1 MSLLCSRKYLQKLEN
16 FLGSDHTNKDELLDE
31 IISIL
36 NKEVDIDEY
45 VQDISDYCKALFN
58 TSTSK
63 IVSSL
68 ILKFQLSPCGKPLE
82 T

>member
-1 MSLLCSRKYLQKLEN
+1 MKLTTQQLEN

-45 VQDISDYCKALFN
+45 VQDVSDYCKSN
-58 TSTSK
+58 K
-63 IVSSL
+63 W
-68 ILKFQLSPCGKPLE
+68 K
-82 T
+82 

>member
-1 MSLLCSRKYLQKLEN
+1 MKLTTQQLEN

-45 VQDISDYCKALFN
+45 VQDVSDYCKSN
-58 TSTSK
+58 TEIEEIK
-63 IVSSL
+63 
-68 ILKFQLSPCGKPLE
+68 
-82 T
+82 

>member
-1 MSLLCSRKYLQKLEN
+1 MKLTIKQLEN

-45 VQDISDYCKALFN
+45 VQDVSDYCKSN
-58 TSTSK
+58 K
-63 IVSSL
+63 
-68 ILKFQLSPCGKPLE
+68 
-82 T
+82 

>member
-1 MSLLCSRKYLQKLEN
+1 MKEYEFIRIETIKSIQIIQAESQEQAEKQLEN

-45 VQDISDYCKALFN
+45 VQDVNDYCKSN
-58 TSTSK
+58 K
-63 IVSSL
+63 
-68 ILKFQLSPCGKPLE
+68 
-82 T
+82 

>member
-1 MSLLCSRKYLQKLEN
+1 MKLTTQQLEN

-45 VQDISDYCKALFN
+45 VQDVSDYCKSN
-58 TSTSK
+58 TE
-63 IVSSL
+63 IEEN
-68 ILKFQLSPCGKPLE
+68 I
-82 T
+82 